1 MKAIAML
8 LGFFLVNFY
17 FAQNMTITIN
27 RKTNDI
33 GYSSM
38 TQKNSTCSTNNTQK
52 VKYQHF
58 YCCCSSE
65 NQSEAYNMNQKK
77 IVNSLQV

>member
-38 TQKNSTCSTNNTQK
+38 TQKTVHTQ
-52 VKYQHF
+52 QTTH
-58 YCCCSSE
+58 
-65 NQSEAYNMNQKK
+65 KK
-77 IVNSLQV
+77 